1 MFVNS
6 ILIYECLKG
15 GNLISE
21 KIRKL
26 RRFNIIMGFMHLVQG
41 SALFWL
47 GTVVNSDFVVPI
59 TLTQLVGEGS
69 PNDPSSFALVPK
81 LEIWREVTNFGPA
94 VATFLLAS
102 AVAHFL
108 ISGPF
113 YNKYQEDL
121 GKGINKVRW
130 IEYSISAS
138 VMIVLIA
145 LLVGIY
151 DIWALLG
158 IFFMN
163 AAMCWFGWMME
174 VNNQYT
180 EKVDWTS
187 YIMGCLVGVA
197 PWIFI
202 FINLIGDGVATDSNP
217 QGVPQFVVWIFVSI
231 FLFFNTFSINMVLQY
246 KGVGKWKDYLY
257 GERAYIWLSL
267 LAKTALAWQVFFGTY
282 QPN

>member
-1 MFVNS
+1 VEQK
-6 ILIYECLKG
+6 IKKLK
-15 GNLISE
+15 
-21 KIRKL
+21 
-26 RRFNIIMGFMHLVQG
+26 RFNVIMGTFHLIQG
-41 SALFWL
+41 AALFWL

-59 TLTQLVGEGS
+59 TLTQLKAQGNPS
-69 PNDPSSFALVPK
+69 DPASFALVPE
-81 LEIWREVTNFGPA
+81 LEVWREVTNFGPA

-102 AVAHFL
+102 AVAHYL

-113 YNKYQEDL
+113 FSKYKEDL
-121 GKGINKVRW
+121 SKGINKVRW

-151 DIWALLG
+151 DIWALAG

-174 VNNQYT
+174 VHNQYT
-180 EKVDWTS
+180 SKVDWTS

-197 PWIFI
+197 PWVFI

-231 FLFFNTFSINMVLQY
+231 FLFFNTFSINMILQY
-246 KGVGKWKDYLY
+246 KQIGKWSDYLY

-267 LAKTALAWQVFFGTY
+267 LAKTCLAWQVFFGTY

>member
-1 MFVNS
+1 M
-6 ILIYECLKG
+6 ELK
-15 GNLISE
+15 I
-21 KIRKL
+21 KKL
-26 RRFNIIMGFMHLVQG
+26 RKFNIFMGALHLIQG
-41 SALFWL
+41 TFLFWL
-47 GTVVNSDFVVPI
+47 GTVVNTDFVVPI
-59 TLTQLVGEGS
+59 TLTQLVGVGS
-69 PNDPSSFALVPK
+69 PGDPTSFRLVPE
-81 LEIWREVTNFGPA
+81 LDVWREVSNFGPA

-108 ISGPF
+108 VAGPL
-113 YNKYQEDL
+113 YERYKSDL
-121 GKGINKVRW
+121 LKGINKVRW

-151 DIWALLG
+151 DVWALLG

-163 AAMCWFGWMME
+163 AAMCFFGWMME
-174 VNNQYT
+174 VHNEHT
-180 EKVDWTS
+180 KKTDWTS
-187 YIMGCLVGVA
+187 YIMGCIIGSV
-197 PWIFI
+197 PWIII
-202 FINLIGDGVATDSNP
+202 FINLIGDGVMTEANP

-246 KGVGKWKDYLY
+246 KGVGRWDDYLY

-267 LAKTALAWQVFFGTY
+267 LSKTCLAWQVFFGTY

>member
-1 MFVNS
+1 MENK
-6 ILIYECLKG
+6 IQKLK
-15 GNLISE
+15 
-21 KIRKL
+21 
-26 RRFNIIMGFMHLVQG
+26 RFNIIMGTVHLIQG
-41 SALFWL
+41 GLLFWL

-59 TLTQLVGEGS
+59 TLTQLVGVGS
-69 PNDPSSFALVPK
+69 PEDPTSFALVPE
-81 LEIWREVTNFGPA
+81 LEIWTEVTNFGPA

-102 AVAHFL
+102 AVAHYL

-113 YNKYQEDL
+113 YSKYKEDL
-121 GKGINKVRW
+121 SQGVNKVRW

-151 DIWALLG
+151 DIWALAG

-174 VNNQYT
+174 VHNQHT

-187 YIMGCLVGVA
+187 YIMGCLVGVT

-231 FLFFNTFSINMVLQY
+231 FLFFNTFSINMILQY
-246 KGVGKWKDYLY
+246 KQVGKWKDYLY

-267 LAKTALAWQVFFGTY
+267 LAKTCLAWQVFFGTY

>member
-1 MFVNS
+1 V
-6 ILIYECLKG
+6 LKG
-15 GNLISE
+15 ENLISE
-21 KIRKL
+21 KIGKL
-26 RRFNIIMGFMHLVQG
+26 RRFNIIMGFMHLIQG

-113 YNKYQEDL
+113 YDKYKEDL

-180 EKVDWTS
+180 DRVDWTS

>member
-1 MFVNS
+1 M
-6 ILIYECLKG
+6 K
-15 GNLISE
+15 E
-21 KIRKL
+21 KIIKL
-26 RRFNIIMGFMHLVQG
+26 KRFNIVMGTIHLIQG
-41 SALFWL
+41 SLLFWL
-47 GTVVNSDFVVPI
+47 GTVVNTEFVVPI
-59 TLTQLVGEGS
+59 TLTQLVGVGD
-69 PNDPSSFALVPK
+69 PGDPSGFKLVPE

-94 VATFLLAS
+94 VASFLLAS

-108 ISGPF
+108 VAGPM
-113 YNKYQEDL
+113 YEKYKSDL
-121 GKGINKVRW
+121 MKGINKVRW

-138 VMIVLIA
+138 VMIVLIS

-151 DIWALLG
+151 DVWALLG

-163 AAMCWFGWMME
+163 AAMCFFGWMME
-174 VNNQYT
+174 VHNEHTKNT
-180 EKVDWTS
+180 DWTS
-187 YIMGCLVGVA
+187 YIMGCIVGIV

-202 FINLIGDGVATDSNP
+202 FINLIGDGVMTNSNP

-246 KGVGKWKDYLY
+246 KGIGRWSDYLY

-267 LAKTALAWQVFFGTY
+267 LSKTCLAWQVFFGTY

>member
-1 MFVNS
+1 MSV
-6 ILIYECLKG
+6 KG

-21 KIRKL
+21 KISKL
-26 RRFNIIMGFMHLVQG
+26 RRFNIIMGFMHLIQG
-41 SALFWL
+41 AGLFWL

-59 TLTQLVGEGS
+59 TLTQLVGVGS
-69 PNDPSSFALVPK
+69 PEDPSSFALVPE
-81 LEIWREVTNFGPA
+81 LEIWREITNFGPA

-121 GKGINKVRW
+121 ANGINKVRW

-151 DIWALLG
+151 DVWALLG

-180 EKVDWTS
+180 DKVDWTS
-187 YIMGCLVGVA
+187 YIMGCLVGVT

-257 GERAYIWLSL
+257 GERAYLWLSL
-267 LAKTALAWQVFFGTY
+267 IAKTALAWQVFFGTY

>member
-1 MFVNS
+1 METK
-6 ILIYECLKG
+6 IQKLK
-15 GNLISE
+15 
-21 KIRKL
+21 
-26 RRFNIIMGFMHLVQG
+26 RFNIIMGTVHLIQG
-41 SALFWL
+41 GLLFWL

-59 TLTQLVGEGS
+59 TLTQLVGVGS
-69 PNDPSSFALVPK
+69 PEDPSSFALIPQ
-81 LEIWREVTNFGPA
+81 LEIWTEVTNFGPA

-102 AVAHFL
+102 AVAHYL

-113 YNKYQEDL
+113 YSKYKEDL
-121 GKGINKVRW
+121 SKGINKVRW

-151 DIWALLG
+151 DIWALAG

-163 AAMCWFGWMME
+163 AAMC
-174 VNNQYT
+174 
-180 EKVDWTS
+180 WTS
-187 YIMGCLVGVA
+187 YIMGCLVGVT

-231 FLFFNTFSINMVLQY
+231 FLFFNTFSINMILQY
-246 KGVGKWKDYLY
+246 KQIGKWKDYLY
-257 GERAYIWLSL
+257 GEKAYIWLSL
-267 LAKTALAWQVFFGTY
+267 LAKTCLAWQVFFGTY